1 MFNPNGYDIKGVKYL
16 PTRDGVAFTGTLYK
30 DGKRTGSVEN
40 GGTGGPN
47 CAHFDTRA
55 YETAFRAWVA
65 TLGTHTYPA
74 RNGRP
79 ELTVPFDEETAIECL
94 LQIDDARREAR
105 AFDRRAQKAIVY
117 REAGDGPDQYRSVKF
132 ASTLTPTRALAA
144 YRASAPWWSRV
155 TEVWHIGEGW
165 KPERPTPQD

>member
-1 MFNPNGYDIKGVKYL
+1 MFNPNGYDVKGVKYL
-16 PTRDGVAFTGTLYK
+16 PTHDGVAFTGTLLK
-30 DGKRTGSVEN
+30 DGKRIGTIEN

-47 CAHFDTRA
+47 VARFDTRDA
-55 YETAFRAWVA
+55 EAAFRAWVA

-74 RNGRP
+74 RGALP
-79 ELTVPFDEETAIECL
+79 EFTVPHDEETAIECL
-94 LQIDDARREAR
+94 LQIDDERREAR
-105 AFDRRAQKAIVY
+105 DFDRRAKTAIVY
-117 REAGDGPDQYRSVKF
+117 REHGDRSDQYRSAKF

-165 KPERPTPQD
+165 KSERATPQD

>member
-16 PTRDGVAFTGTLYK
+16 PTHDGVAFTGTLYK
-30 DGKRTGSVEN
+30 DGKRIGSVEN

-47 CAHFDTRA
+47 CAHFDTR
-55 YETAFRAWVA
+55 EGGTAFRAWVA

-74 RNGRP
+74 QNGRP

-94 LQIDDARREAR
+94 LQIDDAPRGAGLRPASPEGHRLPRGGRRT
-105 AFDRRAQKAIVY
+105 
-117 REAGDGPDQYRSVKF
+117 RSVPQREVRVHPD
-132 ASTLTPTRALAA
+132 AHPRPGRLPGQC
-144 YRASAPWWSRV
+144 PWWSRV

-165 KPERPTPQD
+165 KLERATPQD